1 MVLKNLL
8 RLFVANLIFCF
19 VFSQGSFGQNVG
31 QDTQVA
37 QYLSRIPKEY
47 RSNPDVVSIVRKY
60 QNLKASHSKIG
71 KKHPSYESVQRQLS
85 EAEQEFEKVIAKYSP
100 QGQSPQGQTRGL
112 DSMPKPEMSGS
123 KTGENPSV
131 VSRRA
136 DPLDQMQ
143 ADATKDGGAS
153 WGYWGNNPSVY
164 GAWKEHSNRLVP
176 LYIFGDDFS
185 KFKGVNSVYRDE
197 NRLKELYG
205 RLPDNSLNASA
216 NYMDLTDIYHIQ
228 RQAIEFGKKRY
239 IFLVVFD
246 GLDFDTLRASA
257 IYKSGQVL
265 YEQGPGVG
273 MNFQDYTTVNHDF
286 AYAVTS
292 PYSRNV
298 EVDVNAQRFVSD
310 PSQFGGYDPRLGGN
324 SPWESPRDKDYLF
337 GRSRLSPHAVTDSAS
352 SACAMVTGRKLINS
366 TINVDPDGVELE
378 TISRW
383 AQREKKF
390 DIGVVTTVPFCH
402 ATPAAA
408 YAVNVSRNDYQ
419 DLARDMLGLPSVS
432 HRVIPLPG
440 MDVVIGCGAMD
451 ESESEE
457 SQGLNF
463 IPGNPY
469 ISQADLEQILS
480 SNYVLA
486 RRTQGVDGKAI
497 LDQAVEDSI
506 LQRKRLFGFFGVK
519 FGHLPFQTANEDF
532 TSLGG
537 AYSLQEQLENP
548 NLSDFTEAAI
558 RRLQIN
564 KNGFWLLVEAG
575 DVDLA
580 AHDNDIDRLIG
591 AVLQGEKAV
600 GSIIQWIESNALWDE
615 SLLIIASDHG
625 HGFHLADPAAF
636 AKAISSGK

>member
-1 MVLKNLL
+1 MFLKSFSRLL
-8 RLFVANLIFCF
+8 AIKFIFCF
-19 VFSQGSFGQNVG
+19 VLLQASFGQSVA
-31 QDTQVA
+31 QDTEVR
-37 QYLSRIPKEY
+37 QYLSRIPKEH
-47 RSNPDVVSIVRKY
+47 RSDPNVVSLIRRY
-60 QNLKASHSKIG
+60 QNLKASYSKIG

-85 EAEQEFEKVIAKYSP
+85 DAEEEIENVIAKFSP
-100 QGQSPQGQTRGL
+100 PGQLPQAKSRPFE
-112 DSMPKPEMSGS
+112 SMPLPEMSGS
-123 KTGENPSV
+123 ETGESPSIA
-131 VSRRA
+131 RRQL

-143 ADATKDGGAS
+143 ADATKSGVAS

-164 GAWKEHSNRLVP
+164 SSWKEHSNRLVP
-176 LYIFGDDFS
+176 LYILGSDFS
-185 KFKGVNSVYRDE
+185 AFTGVNSVYRDE
-197 NRLKELYG
+197 TRLKSLYG
-205 RLPDNSLNASA
+205 RLPDNTLNANA

-228 RQAIEFGKKRY
+228 RQAIESGKKKY

-257 IYKSGQVL
+257 IYKNGQVL
-265 YEQGPGVG
+265 YTQGRGVG
-273 MNFQDYTTVNHDF
+273 LNFQDYTTVSHDF

-292 PYSRNV
+292 PYSRSA
-298 EVDVNAQRFVSD
+298 EVDVNAQRIVNDS
-310 PSQFGGYDPRLGGN
+310 SQFGGYDARLGGGT
-324 SPWESPRDKDYLF
+324 PWESPRDKDYLF
-337 GRSRLSPHAVTDSAS
+337 GRSRLSPHAVTDSAA

-366 TINVDPDGVELE
+366 TINVDSDGIELE

-457 SQGLNF
+457 SQGLNY

-469 ISQADLEQILS
+469 ISQADLEQIVS
-480 SNYVLA
+480 TNYILA
-486 RRTQGVDGKAI
+486 RRTRGIDGKKI
-497 LDQAVEDSI
+497 LSQAVEDSI
-506 LQRKRLFGFFGVK
+506 LKKKRLFGLFGVK

-532 TSLGG
+532 ASFGG
-537 AYSLQEQLENP
+537 SYSLQDQLENP

-558 RRLQIN
+558 RRLQTN

-580 AHDNDIDRLIG
+580 AHDNDIDGLIG
-591 AVLQGEKAV
+591 AVLQGERAV
-600 GSIIQWIESNALWDE
+600 GSIIQWIETNALWDE

-625 HGFHLADPAAF
+625 HGFHLADPTAF
-636 AKAISSGK
+636 ARASTLGK